1 MHDLFPAETLA
12 FFHGCSKS
20 SFLRA
25 FFFRNKRIESE
36 SSVEGWSKPELEN
49 MRSRSCRI
57 FLRRSYVSFSLT
69 DPLPDGVSARQLSR
83 ICFRSRE
90 PAHEHL
96 QEACLHSSVGQSARL
111 VSVRS
116 PVRTWVEARVFV
128 FTPFLCKDDDPRKCD
143 AVLRG
148 HEPLGDARGRARKNM
163 CLSPRTKSSAATWGS
178 SN

>member
-69 DPLPDGVSARQLSR
+69 DPLLASL
-83 ICFRSRE
+83 
-90 PAHEHL
+90 L
-96 QEACLHSSVGQSARL
+96 
-111 VSVRS
+111 
-116 PVRTWVEARVFV
+116 
-128 FTPFLCKDDDPRKCD
+128 
-143 AVLRG
+143 
-148 HEPLGDARGRARKNM
+148 
-163 CLSPRTKSSAATWGS
+163 GS
-178 SN
+178 SPESVLDPESRPTNISRRPASIAQLVRAHA